1 MAFGL
6 NSMAHRFSRLAVCP
20 AAKQALHCL
29 QRPLVLRVGKRIR
42 LSGSGVGRIV
52 DVCLRVLE
60 DRGRDASG
68 VVSWPGRIPA
78 LPKSAAVGVVAGY
91 GWGGVAEEAAVC
103 CRSRRRRRRRGL
115 GELAEA
121 IDAVGVPRINVHG
134 PGIIRGLEFTPLRHH
149 LHTTRQET
157 LEMRG
162 DVRQPFSPALEA
174 PLTEAAWTL
183 DRTQC
188 EMPVRFP
195 NGIA

>member
-6 NSMAHRFSRLAVCP
+6 NSIAHRFSRLAVRP

-29 QRPLVLRVGKRIR
+29 QRPLVLRVGKCIR

-52 DVCLRVLE
+52 DVCSRVLE

-68 VVSWPGRIPA
+68 VVARSVRIPA
-78 LPKSAAVGVVAGY
+78 LPKSAAVGVAAGY
-91 GWGGVAEEAAVC
+91 GWGGVAEEATVC
-103 CRSRRRRRRRGL
+103 CRSRRRCWGL

-134 PGIIRGLEFTPLRHH
+134 PGIIRGLEFTPLRHR

-157 LEMRG
+157 LEMRR
-162 DVRQPFSPALEA
+162 DVCQPFSPALEA
-174 PLTEAAWTL
+174 PLAEAAWTL

-195 NGIA
+195 NRIA